1 MTLTLLIHPLFQNPS
16 LKISPFDFSFHE
28 QQRQRLSLS
37 LLIHSFSLDD
47 VIAGGPRQNLQW
59 EASLRQG
66 RRRNQVFRGGGDTLD
81 LTSPRVPQRVCRTRR
96 LPVASLHPGRDL
108 PFAGL
113 VMLVGALLALVVNLV
128 ANSHVEQHAHV
139 QYALVEKEVVV
150 ELDGAV
156 GDGDKE
162 KGEELAK
169 LK

>member
-1 MTLTLLIHPLFQNPS
+1 MFL
-16 LKISPFDFSFHE
+16 
-28 QQRQRLSLS
+28 
-37 LLIHSFSLDD
+37 D
-47 VIAGGPRQNLQW
+47 VIAGGPRQNLPW

>member
-1 MTLTLLIHPLFQNPS
+1 
-16 LKISPFDFSFHE
+16 
-28 QQRQRLSLS
+28 
-37 LLIHSFSLDD
+37 
-47 VIAGGPRQNLQW
+47 
-59 EASLRQG
+59 
-66 RRRNQVFRGGGDTLD
+66 VFRGGGDTLD